1 MGTLKP
7 NSTPWEHNPDGQMVI
22 KNIPCDSYYCALSGS
37 LHIWYTSFLREYT
50 YQR

>member
-22 KNIPCDSYYCALSGS
+22 IYRINMKKLHDNIQDRQLY
-37 LHIWYTSFLREYT
+37 EN
-50 YQR
+50 